1 MRRNLL
7 PDPPNALV
15 RKPAYPPCKRRK
27 LITQLADSGSTFGA
41 GDADAMVTAV
51 DVCTMDAVKELPF
64 MAFAR
69 IDFNMP
75 GCFKIVP
82 IGEVIW
88 LPMVENIDRT
98 GLVKRASNG

>member
-1 MRRNLL
+1 M
-7 PDPPNALV
+7 
-15 RKPAYPPCKRRK
+15 
-27 LITQLADSGSTFGA
+27 ITQLADSGSTFGA

-88 LPMVENIDRT
+88 LPMVENIAST
-98 GLVKRASNG
+98 GVVKCASNGWFSILVISSDNCPSAVCFGGKDE